1 MLKTVLVA
9 ASLLLSSQGFAQ
21 DTLVSAAEG
30 ERISRIGGC
39 HDCHSVGFGET
50 GGTIDPATALKGSPV
65 GYQGPWGTTYA
76 ANLRLIAAD
85 YDEDGWVDY
94 LTSFEA
100 RPPMP
105 WFNVHYLAEPE
116 MRSLYQYI
124 VSLGD
129 VGDPVPAYV
138 PPGVE
143 PTTPYLVFVPQNLPN

>member
-50 GGTIDPATALKGSPV
+50 AGTIDPATALKGSPV